1 MASDTL
7 ANSNEELTQ
16 LNEEL
21 KKNGERRNELQQKIR
36 DPKVGMAER
45 ALANMQMDELEE
57 RERDLLRLIAEQE
70 DIAKHDELIA
80 EAQRL
85 WVEQVKLELELKDKS
100 DEEKKESDKKMAELK
115 DAMKKALADAQQ
127 YAAPYEEDYSCTC
140 GDCGECGYSYG
151 DHLAGA
157 NGYNSY

>member
-1 MASDTL
+1 MAS
-7 ANSNEELTQ
+7 ELEQ

-21 KKNGERRNELQQKIR
+21 KKNGERRKELRAKIR

-57 RERDLLRLIAEQE
+57 REHDLARLIQQQE
-70 DIAKHDELIA
+70 NIAKHDELIA

-85 WVEQVKLELELKDKS
+85 GGEIVKLTLEVKDKS
-100 DEEKKESDKKMAELK
+100 AEEKEAGDKKLTELTA
-115 DAMKKALADAQQ
+115 AMNKALADAEE
-127 YAAPYEEDYSCTC
+127 YAALFEEDYSCTC
-140 GDCGECGYSYG
+140 GDCGECGYGYGSY
-151 DHLAGA
+151 DHLKGA

>member
-1 MASDTL
+1 MASEL
-7 ANSNEELTQ
+7 AELRDEVKKNEERRKEL
-16 LNEEL
+16 L
-21 KKNGERRNELQQKIR
+21 KKLG

-45 ALANMQMDELEE
+45 ALANMEIDDINESQQN
-57 RERDLLRLIAEQE
+57 LRQLIFEQE
-70 DIAKHDELIA
+70 DIIKHDALIA

-85 WVEQVKLELELKDKS
+85 AGEIVKMTLEVKDKS
-100 DEEKKESDKKMAELK
+100 DEEKKESDKKITELK
-115 DAMKKALADAQQ
+115 DAMNKALADAEQ
-127 YAAPYEEDYSCTC
+127 YAPRYEEEYSCTC

>member
-1 MASDTL
+1 MASEL
-7 ANSNEELTQ
+7 AQ

-21 KKNGERRNELQQKIR
+21 KKNGERRKELRAKIR

-57 RERDLLRLIAEQE
+57 RDHDLARLIQQQE

-85 WVEQVKLELELKDKS
+85 WGEQVKLELELKDKS
-100 DEEKKESDKKMAELK
+100 TEEKEAGDKKLTELK
-115 DAMKKALADAQQ
+115 DAMNKALADAEQ
-127 YAAPYEEDYSCTC
+127 YAAADEEDYNCMC
-140 GDCGECGYSYG
+140 GDCGDCGYGYGSY
-151 DHLAGA
+151 DHLKGA